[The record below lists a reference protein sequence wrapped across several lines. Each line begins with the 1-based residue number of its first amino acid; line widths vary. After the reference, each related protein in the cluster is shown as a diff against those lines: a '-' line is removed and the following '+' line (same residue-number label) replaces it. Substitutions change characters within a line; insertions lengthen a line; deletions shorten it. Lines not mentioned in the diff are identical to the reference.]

1 MKFFTNIKIDYSA
14 LVYKI
19 FLILMIFAQIIFVF
33 YEFQNGN
40 CVFTVIH
47 ILIGGYFIFRFLIF
61 IRLEKEA
68 HDLGKNL
75 IDYLTERK
83 SKLK

>member
-1 MKFFTNIKIDYSA
+1 MKLLDKIKIDYSA

-19 FLILMIFAQIIFVF
+19 FLVLMIIFQLIFV
-33 YEFQNGN
+33 YADYSSNN
-40 CVFTVIH
+40 RIFTVIH
-47 ILIGGYFIFRFLIF
+47 IFIGCYFAFRYLILT
-61 IRLEKEA
+61 RLEKEA

-75 IDYLTERK
+75 IDYLNERK